1 MKNTPLHSINMDFLH
16 SSEAQALLDIVSAR
30 ICPKP
35 EAEDYLNK
43 VEEQLT
49 EAIELLQSMEE

>member
-1 MKNTPLHSINMDFLH
+1 MENTPLHSINMDFSH

-35 EAEDYLNK
+35 EAEDYLNRS
-43 VEEQLT
+43 EERRVGK
-49 EAIELLQSMEE
+49 EC